1 MAGRLSKPSQ
11 LLLAFALFCFTG
23 FTAQAKVF
31 PIPADASTSTVQRA
45 IDMAVASMGGNTVSF
60 AAGSYFLGPLSIHC
74 PASPLLITGPQTAYP
89 NSWNARPTAI
99 INSATGGGHLFNIST
114 PCARK
119 ISILYLDVNGGR
131 PRSGG
136 GAVYVSKEGISNL
149 TISYDY
155 FHGNQLPVPALSA
168 DGTYY
173 DDFDISATQIYL
185 DGYTHG
191 KTDTNVTITYNI
203 FGDPKPGD
211 CSGVMQWIG
220 GMLGNPHDKF
230 YGYDA
235 TGGTCGALGV
245 HISTAN
251 LTFEYNI
258 MQQQEQPLK
267 FYEGGKTPDEF
278 FYQTNDLIEYNDFGF
293 YHRIGAE
300 MQQSPTTK
308 VLPTVW
314 SFNDVHDQVMP
325 AFGNWALSAP
335 QFDWTNEDDNVM
347 ISNTQVKNQAGP
359 ANFEYWGNGHN
370 DHNLEQGYAACGSDF
385 GFTNAKLGRTSV
397 SYNILE
403 LIVAQCSATLANG
416 TVIPGIQSEEGIP
429 TQDYPVMTGNTFSR
443 KPSSKKSPT
452 PTISPEAKS
461 FSGSMEVMLVDKG
474 NENDPGPR
482 GNIGIW
488 YTTDGSNPGPKFGTS
503 KFYTGPF
510 PISSTTTVKAVGMWG
525 AITQPASYPAGYGFV
540 PSATVTAVYTQSGGG
555 GSSAPKPA
563 PHK

>member
-1 MAGRLSKPSQ
+1 MAGRLCKSSQ
-11 LLLAFALFCFTG
+11 LLLTFALFCFT
-23 FTAQAKVF
+23 AQARVF
-31 PIPADASTSTVQRA
+31 SIPAGATTSTVQRT
-45 IDMAVASMGGNTVSF
+45 IDAAVGSMGGNTVSF
-60 AAGSYFLGPLSIHC
+60 AAGNYALGALSIHC
-74 PASPLLITGPQTAYP
+74 PASPLVITGPETAYP
-89 NSWNARPTAI
+89 NSWNARPTAV

-119 ISILYLDVNGGR
+119 ISILYLEVNGSL
-131 PRSGG
+131 PLSGG
-136 GAVYVSKEGISNL
+136 GSVYVGKEGINNL

-155 FHGNQLPVPALSA
+155 FHGNQMPIPALSA
-168 DGTYY
+168 DGSYY

-191 KTDTNVTITYNI
+191 KTDSNITITYNI

-211 CSGVMQWIG
+211 CSGVMKWIG
-220 GMLGNPHDKF
+220 DKLSNPRDKF

-258 MQQQEQPLK
+258 VQQQEQPLK

-293 YHRIGAE
+293 YHRIGVE

-308 VLPTVW
+308 ILPTVW
-314 SFNDVHDQVMP
+314 SFNDVHDQVVP

-335 QFDWTNEDDNVM
+335 QLDWTNEDDNVM
-347 ISNTQVKNQAGP
+347 ISNTQVNNQAGP

-385 GFTNAKLGRTSV
+385 GYMNPKLGLTTSV

-416 TVIPGIQSEEGIP
+416 TVIPGIQSEENIP
-429 TQDYPVMTGNTFSR
+429 AQYYPVMTGNTFSR
-443 KPSSKKSPT
+443 KPSSKKSTAPN
-452 PTISPEAKS
+452 ISPESKS
-461 FSGSMEVMLVDKG
+461 FSGSLEVTLVDKG
-474 NENDPGPR
+474 NEKDVGPR
-482 GNIGIW
+482 GNTGIW
-488 YTTDGSNPGPKFGTS
+488 YTTDGSNPGPKFGSS

-510 PISSTTTVKAVGMWG
+510 TVSSTTTVKAVGMWG
-525 AITQPASYPAGYGFV
+525 AITQPASYPTGYGFV
-540 PSATVTAVYTQSGGG
+540 PSATVTAVYTRSD
-555 GSSAPKPA
+555 SSAPPKPA
-563 PHK
+563 AHK